1 MYRVSPFTYLIEGLL
16 GQAIGGYDINCA
28 PVELV
33 QLTPPSGQ
41 TCSQYMQ
48 PYINSNG
55 GYLTNSDASSGCN
68 YCQYRTT
75 DEFLLNS
82 FNISYSHHWRNFGF
96 MWVFIAFNVSRL
108 RLPALLQM
116 TNFNC
121 RSLRSTRS
129 RGSSACAVEASSA
142 GCEESL
148 HASVRLRRASDFDVS
163 LTTCTSFIYNGHD
176 RT

>member
-1 MYRVSPFTYLIEGLL
+1 MYDSNGVLQPFRQLGWWKWMYRISPYTYLIEGLL
-16 GQAIGGYDINCA
+16 GLAIGGYDINCA

-55 GYLTNSDASSGCN
+55 GYLTNPDASSGCN

-82 FNISYSHHWRNFGF
+82 FNISYSHHWRNAGF
-96 MWVFIAFNVSRL
+96 FVAYILFNVAITFAFTYLFRILS
-108 RLPALLQM
+108 PKTAIA
-116 TNFNC
+116 
-121 RSLRSTRS
+121 SLR
-129 RGSSACAVEASSA
+129 
-142 GCEESL
+142 
-148 HASVRLRRASDFDVS
+148 RRFAKR
-163 LTTCTSFIYNGHD
+163 N
-176 RT
+176 